1 MKDEIITGYTPVLV
15 KIEPAKD
22 EVIILNFNINSTQ
35 EGSFT
40 CDSVSLKRSELLRI
54 VDALAKEGLI
64 LRITTSEFV
73 EALESLYLD
82 NSTILL
88 LVKELLLAQINLY
101 DVSEAVN
108 SFYLGD
114 KRMWLDKATRVGL
127 MNSVTIE
134 KNAGKD
140 MYTLWFDNQYFELPV
155 DKAIQMLQIVE
166 LYAVECY
173 NVTAQHLAE
182 VRSFTSL
189 PEATSFDFTAG
200 YPEFVVLQ

>member
-1 MKDEIITGYTPVLV
+1 M
-15 KIEPAKD
+15 
-22 EVIILNFNINSTQ
+22 
-35 EGSFT
+35 
-40 CDSVSLKRSELLRI
+40 
-54 VDALAKEGLI
+54 DALAKEGLI

-73 EALESLYLD
+73 EALESLHLD
-82 NSTILL
+82 NPTILL

-108 SFYLGD
+108 SFYLRD

-155 DKAIQMLQIVE
+155 DKAI
-166 LYAVECY
+166 
-173 NVTAQHLAE
+173 
-182 VRSFTSL
+182 
-189 PEATSFDFTAG
+189 
-200 YPEFVVLQ
+200 

>member
-22 EVIILNFNINSTQ
+22 EVIILNFNINGT
-35 EGSFT
+35 EDGSFT

-54 VDALAKEGLI
+54 VDALAEEGLI

-73 EALESLYLD
+73 EALESLHLD
-82 NSTILL
+82 NPTILL
-88 LVKELLLAQINLY
+88 LVKELLLAQISLY
-101 DVSEAVN
+101 DVSETVN

-140 MYTLWFDNQYFELPV
+140 ISTLWFDNQYFEIPV
-155 DKAIQMLQIVE
+155 DKAIQMLQVIE

-173 NVTAQHLAE
+173 NVTAKHLLDA
-182 VRSFTSL
+182 SNLTSL
-189 PEATSFDFTAG
+189 QEAVRFDITSE
-200 YPEFVVLQ
+200 YPERIVFQ